1 MAKPTTI
8 SEYNAAIDGDMQE
21 VAERLTDLI
30 ETNVVG
36 LEGRLWQAQ
45 PVWLD
50 GKTPVVG
57 FKAFP
62 RWVTLMIWNRP
73 PDGAPAVADDSG
85 TLESGPR
92 MATRKFSR
100 PDEIDEVLVAAWVQQ
115 ATAPAASLG

>member
-45 PVWLD
+45 PVWMD

-62 RWVTLMIWNRP
+62 RWVTLMIWNRTS
-73 PDGAPAVADDSG
+73 DGAPAVEDGSG
-85 TLESGPR
+85 TLEFGSR
-92 MATRKFSR
+92 MATRKFSS
-100 PDEIDEVLVAAWVQQ
+100 PDEIDEALVAAWVQQ
-115 ATAPAASLG
+115 AVGSVASRD